1 MKWMSMYLIGYV
13 LVVAGIIAALWKIGV
28 LERIGGFWLG
38 IGLVIA
44 VGIGI
49 ILAVSGSGTKQ
60 TIEVDRR

>member
-1 MKWMSMYLIGYV
+1 MKWMSMYLVGYV
-13 LVVAGIIAALWKIGV
+13 LVVIGIAMALWKVGV

-38 IGLVIA
+38 VGIVIA